1 MGMWQEASDTGMK
14 GKKKDKNEEEERG
27 KKERMV
33 NLTLEMIYLLTGEH
47 YIPRKKSDDGGAL
60 HAPGSVIQKEN
71 NKNDKKILELMSNII
86 QLLTGEVA
94 IRTHDV
100 SIYFSLDEWDYIK
113 GNKDLYR
120 EGIKE
125 EPQKLRP
132 MDCEH
137 AASDN
142 NGSTVPKTNPSKT
155 VAEGAVVCGDRNTT
169 NPDISP
175 PKQPPKE
182 NCIKSG
188 SPASKGGS
196 HAVEC
201 GLKSLPE
208 QVQGRHR
215 SNPLIIC
222 SLTDST
228 SPDYISNDIKPDFLC
243 KKRIRLDN
251 GIKTLTEKIHT
262 TDASTSAF
270 GRSLDSGFPVSSLS
284 RAIKEEPVSWEER
297 SHSGCSMNPLT
308 EQIEKT
314 NTFTPIMGYSFKN
327 SLSANYYLNGMKEE
341 VTSFEGG
348 TRSICSINPLADQ
361 IQRNKISAPVM
372 GCGLNNRASA
382 LQPHVYSKKLK
393 SNATCLSPLNTP
405 LLQVMYCC
413 AVCHARFASYKDLV
427 SHLITHTEEKT
438 ISCSICGKS
447 FKRHAEYIRHQK
459 IHTGEKPFICS
470 ECGKCFKQRSELNLH
485 RRGHTGEKPF
495 SCSECGKCFKRRSIV
510 VEHQRIHTGE
520 KPFTCSECG
529 KCFTQRSHLIVHRRT
544 HTGKKPFSC
553 SVCGKCFTRHSQLIL
568 HLRTHTGD

>member
-1 MGMWQEASDTGMK
+1 
-14 GKKKDKNEEEERG
+14 
-27 KKERMV
+27 
-33 NLTLEMIYLLTGEH
+33 
-47 YIPRKKSDDGGAL
+47 
-60 HAPGSVIQKEN
+60 
-71 NKNDKKILELMSNII
+71 MSNII

-132 MDCEH
+132 MDIQNTGFLCNYMRHQLQRYTKNKRSLYCEH